1 MWTVPSSR
9 QLGACVCVRV
19 CNSLAS
25 LKSDLGW
32 APASF
37 PCLLPFTYV
46 SAEICQNPSLM
57 VPRAVLRALEPG
69 SLFHGDSSLEV
80 PSLMALSKYGFSVS
94 GSHSLEAIAKG
105 FHQSTQCWP
114 TQLGTAFSLNRVYVW
129 WCIISNRSLTKRL
142 CSPPYSAILGRIS
155 PWSVFICK
163 QPEALK

>member
-142 CSPPYSAILGRIS
+142 CSPPILGRIS